1 MILFYWIVQLNANRK
16 HFYEEN
22 SSKDLFSKILP
33 EKVLEIEFI
42 ILIDVFI
49 FVYMVFILYEI
60 YIFIIQFV
68 NSCIFMSSTE

>member
-1 MILFYWIVQLNANRK
+1 MILFYWIVQLNANRN

-68 NSCIFMSSTE
+68 NSCIFMSFTE